1 MKGNEKLDGL
11 LGKPLC
17 MMTGE
22 EFLQLNELAR
32 HDAAPAAE
40 PQKTYAHGIGELAGV
55 LGCSEST
62 IYSLKKQG
70 ALDDAIVSNIGR
82 KILFDVGKARALADE
97 YQKNAR
103 EERHG

>member
-1 MKGNEKLDGL
+1 MTKFLFQ
-11 LGKPLC
+11 
-17 MMTGE
+17 MTGE